1 METSIICDNM
11 GHFCLNVACRLS
23 LCNCHPCLFYPCLH
37 LITLYNILAVV
48 DDIVCVG
55 EEFYVY
61 DAEDC
66 VKWFA
71 LLSVKECVSR
81 LYEMGEISQC
91 LKVSNLSQ
99 SK

>member
-1 METSIICDNM
+1 M
-11 GHFCLNVACRLS
+11 CLNLS
-23 LCNCHPCLFYPCLH
+23 N
-37 LITLYNILAVV
+37 LIIWYNILAVV
-48 DDIVCVG
+48 EDIVCVRD
-55 EEFYVY
+55 EFYVY

-81 LYEMGEISQC
+81 LYEMGEFSQC

-99 SK
+99 AKLPEAAATSSCNMEHYYCPWLAC

>member
-1 METSIICDNM
+1 MFT
-11 GHFCLNVACRLS
+11 
-23 LCNCHPCLFYPCLH
+23 
-37 LITLYNILAVV
+37 VV
-48 DDIVCVG
+48 QDVVCIG

-81 LYEMGEISQC
+81 LYEMGEITQC
-91 LKVSNLSQ
+91 LKVSNFETPIPKSSLSEISRLKSQ
-99 SK
+99 DSCVQVVRLFFF